1 MKLRFPSGRR
11 ARHAVLILID
21 LVCLIAAIALVFG
34 IYPSSTMRLT
44 TQTKIIHGAILLGCI
59 FLMRLVFRVYSQSW
73 RYANESAYLLFIFA
87 DTLGGG
93 LYFLISNTFMVW
105 KISAIHTFAV
115 VAMSLIFTLSFR
127 FLYQWQRAVERS
139 PIKISKLK
147 DKEGHAISEPL
158 QTRIAIVGASEMG
171 IQLARELL
179 GDKNA
184 KYLPVCF
191 LDNNKGKIG
200 NLILGLKVFPED
212 ESVALTAQK
221 MNVDTF
227 VITIPDKDAAF
238 LQKLFLFYK
247 QFGRNVLIY
256 DYPADRLLEDG
267 GSKTIREINIEDLL
281 PREKIANLGSNK
293 SEFYRGE
300 TILVTG
306 AGGSIGSELCRQLLV
321 MEPKTLVLL
330 DIYENSVYDLQ
341 NELKARKT
349 STDIQ
354 VEIASVREKS
364 KIDEV
369 MKRYQPSFVFHA
381 AAHKHVPLM
390 EHNPEEAIKNN
401 VFGTYNMVSSA
412 EEHGVKRFI
421 LISTDKAVNPTNV
434 MGASKRLC
442 EMIVQSR
449 RDSKTAFV
457 AVRFGNVLNSNGSVI
472 PLFLRQIKSGGPVT
486 VTDKRIVRYFM
497 MISEAAQLVL
507 QTGCRA
513 EKGDIYVLNMGS
525 QVKIIELAE
534 NLIRL
539 SGYTPYKEIDIQE
552 IGLRPGEKLYE
563 EILIDYTN
571 QLKTDDQR
579 IFIERES
586 GLTRDEV
593 EDKLAVLK
601 AAIAEKTPEAI
612 VEAVKRTVPTYHD
625 AEEVNQKAIL
635 AGEDKNVPT
644 EAVKEEA

>member
-21 LVCLIAAIALVFG
+21 LVSLVVAIALVFG
-34 IYPSSTMRLT
+34 IYPSSAMRLT
-44 TQTKIIHGAILLGCI
+44 TQTKVIHGAILMGCI
-59 FLMRLVFRVYSQSW
+59 FLMRLLFRVYSQSW

-105 KISAIHTFAV
+105 KISAIHTLAV
-115 VAMSLIFTLSFR
+115 VAMSLIFTLTLR
-127 FLYQWQRAVERS
+127 FLYQWRRAVDRS
-139 PIKISKLK
+139 PFKISKLK
-147 DKEGHAISEPL
+147 DKNSKLIDGPL

-179 GDKNA
+179 SDKNA

-191 LDNNKGKIG
+191 LDNHPGKIG
-200 NLILGLKVFPED
+200 NFILNLRVYPED
-212 ESVALTAQK
+212 ESIALTAQK

-227 VITIPDKDAAF
+227 VITIPDKDAEF
-238 LQKLFLFYK
+238 LQKLFVFYK

-256 DYPADRLLEDG
+256 DFPADRLLDDG
-267 GSKTIREINIEDLL
+267 QSKTIREINIEDLL
-281 PREKIANLGSNK
+281 PRKKISNLGHNK
-293 SEFYRGE
+293 GE
-300 TILVTG
+300 YYKGQTILVTG

-321 MEPKTLVLL
+321 MEPDTLVLL

-341 NELKARKT
+341 NELNARK
-349 STDIQ
+349 SSVKVR
-354 VEIASVREKS
+354 VEIASVRDKN

-369 MKRYQPSFVFHA
+369 MDRYKPSFVFHA

-401 VFGTYNMVSSA
+401 VFGTYNLVTSA

-421 LISTDKAVNPTNV
+421 LISTDKAVNPTNI

-449 RDSKTAFV
+449 KDSQTAFV

-472 PLFLRQIKSGGPVT
+472 PLFLNQIKAGGPVT

-525 QVKIIELAE
+525 QVKILDLAE

-539 SGYTPYKEIDIQE
+539 SGYIPYKEIDIQE

-563 EILIDYTN
+563 EILVDKTS
-571 QLKTDDQR
+571 QLQTDDQR

-586 GLTRDEV
+586 GLSREEV
-593 EDKLAVLK
+593 QEKLNLLK
-601 AAIAEKTPEAI
+601 DALSSKAKDAL
-612 VEAVKRTVPTYHD
+612 VEAVKKAVPTYHD
-625 AEEVNQKAIL
+625 AEEVNKEAIRQEEEKTQPKEAL
-635 AGEDKNVPT
+635 KED
-644 EAVKEEA
+644 A